1 MSAERLLRSVVEWLN
16 ASGIPYM
23 LTGSVASAFH
33 GAGRATMDVDLVVD
47 PQAAQLT
54 DLLARIASSGAYVS
68 EDAAFEAL
76 LHRTMFNVVDT
87 ESGWKA
93 DLIVRKHR
101 PFSETEFARRTAVD
115 YFGVRLEIASVED
128 VILSKLESAKLGG
141 SARQLE
147 DVRALIDLNR
157 DTLDYEYLRKWVAAL
172 GISAQWS
179 IATA

>member
-1 MSAERLLRSVVEWLN
+1 
-16 ASGIPYM
+16 M

-47 PQAAQLT
+47 PQVAQLS
-54 DLLARIASSGAYVS
+54 DLLARITSSGAYVS
-68 EDAAFEAL
+68 VDAAFEAL
-76 LHRTMFNVVDT
+76 RHRTMFNVVDR

-93 DLIVRKHR
+93 DLIVRKNR
-101 PFSETEFARRTAVD
+101 PFSETEFARRTSVD

-128 VILSKLESAKLGG
+128 IMISKLEWAALGG

-157 DTLDYEYLRKWVAAL
+157 DKLDFEYVRKWVAAL
-172 GISAQWS
+172 GVSAQWS